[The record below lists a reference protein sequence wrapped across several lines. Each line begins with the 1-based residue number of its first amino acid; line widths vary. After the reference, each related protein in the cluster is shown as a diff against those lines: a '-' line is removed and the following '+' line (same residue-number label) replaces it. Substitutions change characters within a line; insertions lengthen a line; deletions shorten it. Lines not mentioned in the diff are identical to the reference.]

1 MRHRGQKYSRRVLG
15 LGLLLAFAFSGYG
28 QETSQWSIGGQA
40 GFSIGMSEEEQ
51 LFVEE
56 VSLLVLAQICNW
68 GFQVESGF
76 DGAIFNDLTVAAN
89 GPLGPAAI
97 STSLALDPDE
107 TALESWTTGVS
118 FDILGMTASASLYL
132 LDPQTSSYV
141 QAELSGGSE
150 CLQIRL
156 SSRYGA
162 WPLCFWDLR
171 ANAAWSTAPC
181 GFGVAVSTGFSD
193 ASGFAGFDIALT
205 EMPLFAEPVFGLAAT
220 MDLVLRFAEEE
231 KTASPTLKMALDW
244 IACPELSLLGEIVF
258 DQSIPRLD
266 GISVYGLVGEL
277 VFDNGVTFFLRESF
291 LEEKDAT
298 VIGQAGYF
306 ESFGIIGPLPGC
318 CNASGEFEVETLF
331 LRDSATAS
339 TLFDW
344 GMTTVS
350 AEVPISETISIFA
363 DVRFQSAAASPSW
376 MGTAGFNLLW

>member
-1 MRHRGQKYSRRVLG
+1 M
-15 LGLLLAFAFSGYG
+15 
-28 QETSQWSIGGQA
+28 
-40 GFSIGMSEEEQ
+40 
-51 LFVEE
+51 
-56 VSLLVLAQICNW
+56 
-68 GFQVESGF
+68 
-76 DGAIFNDLTVAAN
+76 
-89 GPLGPAAI
+89 
-97 STSLALDPDE
+97 
-107 TALESWTTGVS
+107 
-118 FDILGMTASASLYL
+118 
-132 LDPQTSSYV
+132 
-141 QAELSGGSE
+141 
-150 CLQIRL
+150 
-156 SSRYGA
+156 
-162 WPLCFWDLR
+162 
-171 ANAAWSTAPC
+171 
-181 GFGVAVSTGFSD
+181 
-193 ASGFAGFDIALT
+193 
-205 EMPLFAEPVFGLAAT
+205 
-220 MDLVLRFAEEE
+220 RFAEEE